1 MLLVLINLSR
11 NFIVMRNLDN
21 CSTKLAVLII
31 VRVVRGGYSWEFDEN
46 EPRSSNIQTPERLAD
61 D

>member
-1 MLLVLINLSR
+1 MR
-11 NFIVMRNLDN
+11 NFDN
-21 CSTKLAVLII
+21 CSAKLAVLII
-31 VRVVRGGYSWEFDEN
+31 AQAERAGSWEFDEN